1 MVVTRN
7 ELSEIVNQVN
17 AKFDELENKIKE
29 LEKLVEA
36 PVAVKKTVSKK
47 AA

>member
-7 ELSEIVNQVN
+7 ELSEIVNQIN
-17 AKFDELENKIKE
+17 AKFEELENKIKE

-36 PVAVKKTVSKK
+36 PVAKKTGTKK

>member
-17 AKFDELENKIKE
+17 AKFEELESKIKE

-36 PVAVKKTVSKK
+36 PVAKKTVTKK

>member
-36 PVAVKKTVSKK
+36 PVAKKSVTKK

>member
-17 AKFDELENKIKE
+17 AKFEEQENKIKE

-36 PVAVKKTVSKK
+36 PEAKKTVTKK

>member
-7 ELSEIVNQVN
+7 ELSEIVEQVN
-17 AKFDELENKIKE
+17 AKFEELENKIKE
-29 LEKLVEA
+29 LEKLVES
-36 PVAVKKTVSKK
+36 PVAKKTVTKK

>member
-17 AKFDELENKIKE
+17 DKFEELENKIKE

-36 PVAVKKTVSKK
+36 PVAKKPVTKK